1 MQYDVGDGPRSEG
14 VKAPRR
20 LPFTGFTGFTGLA
33 GLSYV
38 GRRTWTAD
46 DELDVRW
53 YVWDAPG
60 LAAGIRSNFA
70 VQLEALRLGLTH
82 VESTC
87 TDPED
92 AMIARLEHSN
102 RAERV
107 GAVLR
112 AMTAADRDVLLAAFG
127 CDPVPPDARV
137 RFGQELA
144 AVALLVAPALRPVFG
159 LRGRSKGHDVE
170 IAKAR
175 AAAEKALVGAKAAYV
190 GCRS

>member
-1 MQYDVGDGPRSEG
+1 M
-14 VKAPRR
+14 
-20 LPFTGFTGFTGLA
+20 
-33 GLSYV
+33 
-38 GRRTWTAD
+38 
-46 DELDVRW
+46 RW

-82 VESTC
+82 VESAC

-112 AMTAADRDVLLAAFG
+112 GMATVDRDVLLAAFG
-127 CDPVPPDARV
+127 CDPIPPDARA
-137 RFGQELA
+137 RFGLELA
-144 AVALLVAPALRPVFG
+144 AVALLVAPAMRPLFG
-159 LRGRSKGHDVE
+159 LRGRSAGHDVE

-175 AAAEKALVGAKAAYV
+175 ARAEKALMAAKDSYAER
-190 GCRS
+190 RS